1 MRWDAAAYDGDFSFV
16 TDYGAGL
23 LELLKVEPPAS
34 VIDIGCG
41 TGVHAAAL
49 ADRGLDVVGVDLD
62 PDMIARARE
71 SFPAVEFV
79 VGNAQHLPTERLFDA
94 ALSNAALHWMPDQ
107 GTALASIRSVLKPG
121 APFVAEMGGKNNV
134 EVVDAA
140 IVDAVVA
147 LGLPAPHIRKFFPSL
162 AQEAALLE
170 GAGFEVTSMQWFER
184 PTALASEPDSS
195 RLDPALQGGCV
206 VAGSCLSTRRVG
218 SRNRC
223 PMRRSAPCRGLVHRL
238 LAVALR
244 GAGGN
249 GLIGRA
255 QLVSD

>member
-49 ADRGLDVVGVDLD
+49 ADHGLDVVGVDLD

-79 VGNAQHLPTERLFDA
+79 VGNAQHLTTERLFDA
-94 ALSNAALHWMPDQ
+94 AFSNAALHWMPDQ
-107 GTALASIRSVLKPG
+107 GTALASIRSVLKSG

-140 IVDAVVA
+140 IVDAVTA

-184 PTALASEPDSS
+184 PTALSS
-195 RLDPALQGGCV
+195 GQTPADWTRLFRADVWSQVPAPLHGELARGID
-206 VAGSCLSTRRVG
+206 A
-218 SRNRC
+218 RC
-223 PMRRSAPCRGLVHRL
+223 A
-238 LAVALR
+238 ALR
-244 GAGGN
+244 
-249 GLIGRA
+249 RA
-255 QLVSD
+255 EGWFIDYWRLRFEAWAAMG